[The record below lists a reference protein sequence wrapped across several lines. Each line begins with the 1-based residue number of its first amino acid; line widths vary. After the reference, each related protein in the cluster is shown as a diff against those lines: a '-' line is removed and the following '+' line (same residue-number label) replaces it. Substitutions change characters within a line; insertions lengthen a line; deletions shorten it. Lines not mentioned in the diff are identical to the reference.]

1 MWREVELMFT
11 QIITDGQT
19 GEAYVEHFTDVHNT
33 TIPIYIELFP
43 AVLMIH
49 GPQVEACFSRK
60 LHYMSE
66 LQSSTEA
73 FEC

>member
-1 MWREVELMFT
+1 MC
-11 QIITDGQT
+11 
-19 GEAYVEHFTDVHNT
+19 
-33 TIPIYIELFP
+33 TIPQYQSILQFELFP

-49 GPQVEACFSRK
+49 GPQVVACFLRK
-60 LHYMSE
+60 LHYMSG

>member
-1 MWREVELMFT
+1 MFT

-33 TIPIYIELFP
+33 TIPSILQLVELFP

-49 GPQVEACFSRK
+49 GIQVEACFSRK
-60 LHYMSE
+60 LHYMSG

>member
-33 TIPIYIELFP
+33 TIYQSILKLVELFP
-43 AVLMIH
+43 AVSSCSSM
-49 GPQVEACFSRK
+49 FS
-60 LHYMSE
+60 
-66 LQSSTEA
+66 A
-73 FEC
+73 

>member
-33 TIPIYIELFP
+33 TISIYI
-43 AVLMIH
+43 AI
-49 GPQVEACFSRK
+49 
-60 LHYMSE
+60 
-66 LQSSTEA
+66 
-73 FEC
+73 